1 MAAVA
6 ATRVRIPA
14 SCQILY
20 KKYKTRDGVREPG
33 NKKFLFLSIKS
44 KNRENSVI
52 LEQKIALKFL
62 LAYSTHTEQVKK
74 NKCSRETY
82 NSKILTRDEKNSR
95 LTFKIF

>member
-74 NKCSRETY
+74 KNAA
-82 NSKILTRDEKNSR
+82 EKPITLKS
-95 LTFKIF
+95 